1 MDSSVIEEPQ
11 ILDQSL
17 QNATRTR
24 KEFSLEEELALCN
37 LVEEKNPMLRNAK
50 EGSRWK
56 DVKDEMDLLNGF
68 KREARNY
75 RDHYFKLLKKFKS
88 DDSKVRWSSGDV
100 EDVTKLKLSLA
111 SLANLQ
117 RDAEIE
123 NAVEESKAD
132 SSSTCAKPTS
142 SQALNKAR
150 LLSDNVKG
158 REIRDLAVKVYGE
171 KKKKKKRDEE
181 DESEKSGNSDSSAD
195 YDDFKTSKK
204 KKSEVDI
211 FAALAKKFKREG
223 KLEERKLKLEEDK
236 LELRRKELEIRILEL
251 KAGKDLTPPLL

>member
-1 MDSSVIEEPQ
+1 MDSSGLEETQ
-11 ILDQSL
+11 ILEQSL
-17 QNATRTR
+17 YNAPRTR

-37 LVEEKNPMLRNAK
+37 LVEEKKPMLRNAK

-56 DVKDEMDLLNGF
+56 DVKDEMDVLNGF

-75 RDHYFKLLKKFKS
+75 RDHYFKLLKKFRS

-117 RDAEIE
+117 RDADME
-123 NAVEESKAD
+123 NAVEDSKAD
-132 SSSTCAKPTS
+132 VLSTCAKPTS
-142 SQALNKAR
+142 SQALTKAR

-158 REIRDLAVKVYGE
+158 KEIRDLAVKVYGE
-171 KKKKKKRDEE
+171 KKKNKKRDEE
-181 DESEKSGNSDSSAD
+181 HESEHSDNSDSSAD
-195 YDDFKTSKK
+195 YEDYKTRKK
-204 KKSEVDI
+204 KKVEVDI

-236 LELRRKELEIRILEL
+236 LDLRRKELEIRILEL
-251 KAGKDLTPPLL
+251 KTGKDLTPPLS